1 MYNAE
6 INQYSWVNLTNV
18 LWVEY
23 PLGLGFSTT
32 DNVTAMG
39 EEETAA
45 DFVGFFHNFLDT
57 FDIKNYNVYV
67 TGESYAGRYVPY
79 VSAALIDEEAKG
91 ANYNVSGA
99 LMYDPVIGQV
109 CCLLT
114 HNNRTTLTNQ
124 VRIHWTNHR
133 DCAIYQGKSCIVQLQ
148 QDFHCAAGAST
159 CRLWL
164 CGISRN
170 VHAVPSS
177 RTSAR
182 A

>member
-1 MYNAE
+1 MPNAE
-6 INQYSWVNLTNV
+6 VNQYSWVNLTNV

-32 DNVTAMG
+32 ENVTATS

-45 DFVGFFHNFLDT
+45 DFVGFFDNFLDT
-57 FDIKNYNVYV
+57 FDIKNYNIYV

-109 CCLLT
+109 TSSLVY
-114 HNNRTTLTNQ
+114 HNRITLTTK
-124 VRIHWTNHR
+124 VRIHWSDYRNG
-133 DCAIYQGKSCIVQLQ
+133 AIHPRKSGTVQLQ
-148 QDFHCAAGAST
+148 QDLHCAAGAST
-159 CRLWL
+159 R
-164 CGISRN
+164 
-170 VHAVPSS
+170 
-177 RTSAR
+177 
-182 A
+182 